1 MTDNPKPRVIID
13 TNLLVSRAL
22 TPDSITASA
31 VRMIIDHCHLLVSQ
45 ATMDELVLV
54 LMRIQSKGYVKQ
66 EETLSLILAYKE
78 LVEWVPIIERV
89 QICRDPKDDK
99 FLELAVNGK
108 AEYLITGD
116 KDLLVLHP
124 FKETKI
130 LTTKDLIDILLM

>member
-1 MTDNPKPRVIID
+1 MTAKLKPRVIID

-31 VRMIIDHCHLLVSQ
+31 VRMIINHCHLLVSQ
-45 ATMDELVLV
+45 ATMDELALV
-54 LMRIQSKGYVKQ
+54 LTRIQSKGYIKQ
-66 EETLSLILAYKE
+66 DETLHLIHAYKE

-99 FLELAVNGK
+99 FLELAVNGS
-108 AEYLITGD
+108 AEYLVTGD

-130 LTTKDLIDILLM
+130 LTTKDFIELLLR

>member
-1 MTDNPKPRVIID
+1 MTIKPKLRVILD

-22 TPDSITASA
+22 TPNSVTASA

-45 ATMDELVLV
+45 ATMDELALV
-54 LMRIQSKGYVKQ
+54 LTRIQSKGYIKQ
-66 EETLSLILAYKE
+66 DETLRLIHSYKE

-89 QICRDPKDDK
+89 QACRDPKDDK
-99 FLELAVNGK
+99 FLELAVNGQ

-130 LTTKDLIDILLM
+130 LSTKDFIDTLLT